1 MTDTT
6 MPSSTRKDA
15 LSVAA
20 LALVARVAVVVWA
33 AGRIP
38 PAADGQFYHVIA
50 QRIAQGLGYTWLWP
64 DGVVT
69 YAAHYPVGYPAMLGG
84 LYALFGAHA
93 WVGMLANA
101 VLGTGVAVL
110 AHAIASEASSR
121 RWALAVGV
129 VVALHPA
136 LVPYTAALMTE
147 GLATALCMGAV
158 ALAMGARRAE
168 GRRRTALLLGLGL
181 ALGLGA
187 LVRPP
192 TALLV
197 LPLAWLATSPMLGAH
212 KRIVQLALAAAVSLA
227 VVSPWVVRN
236 QVRMGEAGLSFNG
249 GWNLLIGTNPSAKG
263 TFAPLE
269 VPEACREVF
278 DEAKKDLCFGR
289 AARERVAADPMGWV
303 SLVPS
308 KLGATFDYCGAAG
321 WYLHEASAEAFP
333 YRAKVVLG
341 VVETVYSRVVW
352 LAALASVALLSGPRR
367 RARMALAVVSGVF
380 LFTHHGWVGALGL
393 LAALLLLGKALD
405 RAPLAV
411 SGTAAVL
418 GATVLTHAAFFG
430 GGRYGMVVLAL
441 VATLAGSHCREP
453 QGTQKAQKV

>member
-1 MTDTT
+1 MNDSLR
-6 MPSSTRKDA
+6 MPGPRKDA
-15 LSVAA
+15 LLVAGIA
-20 LALVARVAVVVWA
+20 LAARVAVVVWA
-33 AGRIP
+33 AARIP

-50 QRIAQGLGYTWLWP
+50 NRIAQGLGYTWLWP

-84 LYALFGAHA
+84 LYALFGAHP

-110 AHAIASEASSR
+110 AHAIAREASSR
-121 RWALAVGV
+121 RWALAVGIL
-129 VVALHPA
+129 VALHPA

-147 GLATALCMGAV
+147 GLAMALCMGAV
-158 ALAMGARRAE
+158 ALAMWARRAE
-168 GRRRTALLLGLGL
+168 GRRRTAFVLGLGL
-181 ALGLGA
+181 VLGLGA

-197 LPLAWLATSPMLGAH
+197 LPLAWLATSSLESVRKRVAH
-212 KRIVQLALAAAVSLA
+212 VVLAVIVSLV

-236 QVRMGEAGLSFNG
+236 HVRMGEAGLSFNG
-249 GWNLLIGTNPSAKG
+249 GWNMLIGTNPSAKG

-289 AARERVAADPMGWV
+289 AARERIAADPLGWV

-341 VVETVYSRVVW
+341 VIETVYSRVVW
-352 LAALASVALLSGPRR
+352 LAALAFVALLPGPRR
-367 RARMALAVVSGVF
+367 RVRMVLAVGTGVF
-380 LFTHHGWVGALGL
+380 LFTHYGWVGVLGL

-441 VATLAGSHCREP
+441 VATLLGARSQERGSRFSRNI
-453 QGTQKAQKV
+453 

>member
-1 MTDTT
+1 MSDSLR
-6 MPSSTRKDA
+6 MSGPRKDA
-15 LSVAA
+15 LLVAGIA
-20 LALVARVAVVVWA
+20 LAARVAVVVWA
-33 AGRIP
+33 AARIP

-84 LYALFGAHA
+84 LYALFGAHPL
-93 WVGMLANA
+93 VGMLANA

-110 AHAIASEASSR
+110 AHVIASEACSR
-121 RWALAVGV
+121 RWALGVGI

-147 GLATALCMGAV
+147 GLAMALCMGAV
-158 ALAMGARRAE
+158 ALAMWARRAE
-168 GRRRTALLLGLGL
+168 GRWRVALVLGLGL

-197 LPLAWLATSPMLGAH
+197 LPLAWLATRPLQRLRMRVVH
-212 KRIVQLALAAAVSLA
+212 VVLAGVVSLA
-227 VVSPWVVRN
+227 VVSPWLVRN

-249 GWNLLIGTNPSAKG
+249 GWNLLIGTNPSAGG

-289 AARERVAADPMGWV
+289 AARERIAADPLGWV
-303 SLVPS
+303 SLVPI

-321 WYLHEASAEAFP
+321 WYLHQANAEAFP

-341 VVETVYSRVVW
+341 VIETVYSRVVW
-352 LAALASVALLSGPRR
+352 LAALASVAWMKGPRR
-367 RARMALAVVSGVF
+367 RVRMVLAVASGVF
-380 LFTHHGWVGALGL
+380 LFTHHGWVGVIGL
-393 LAALLLLGKALD
+393 LAALLLLGKMLD
-405 RAPLAV
+405 RVPLAV

-418 GATVLTHAAFFG
+418 GVTVLTHAAFFG

-441 VATLAGSHCREP
+441 VATLLGGLKP
-453 QGTQKAQKV
+453 GTKLTSANS